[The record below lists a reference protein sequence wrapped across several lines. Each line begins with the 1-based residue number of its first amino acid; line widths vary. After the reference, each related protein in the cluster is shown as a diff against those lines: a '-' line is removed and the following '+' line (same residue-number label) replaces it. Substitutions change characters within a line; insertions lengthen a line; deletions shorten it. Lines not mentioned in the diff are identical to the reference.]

1 MINYDQPMLQS
12 NCAIMA
18 IMAIMAITAM
28 LIANPCGRVSY

>member
-1 MINYDQPMLQS
+1 MLQS
-12 NCAIMA
+12 ACAIMA